1 MIVVKLI
8 VPSVERVKKI
18 SSVGTL
24 ACKFARGVKC
34 NGEKQNLDR
43 TFDTHCGLYGLSR
56 RFGLPY
62 RFESFSVS
70 LCLMQH
76 PPVRF
81 GILGTGRITRRL
93 VADVQST
100 AGATVTAIASR
111 SADRA
116 RWAADSL
123 GIAASVAGYQELLA
137 RDDVDAV
144 YIALPPSLHHAW
156 TLAACSAGKHV
167 LCEKPVGLNA
177 SEVTEMLAAANKAN
191 VRFLD
196 ATAWL
201 HHERTDQFREWL
213 LTATPRRD
221 SAEAAAK
228 QDDLFND
235 DDDLERDKICF
246 RLGPLRHISASVSFP
261 NPFHDGEH
269 RLDAALGGGALLD
282 LGWYSA
288 GLIRFAMG
296 GLPAEV
302 YATAVMR
309 GDVDVRVAATIRY
322 ADNTTATLS
331 CGFDTSTRKW
341 FEIAGEE
348 ASIVCDDFTR
358 PWADKP
364 ARSWV
369 HEASGRVHSFV
380 PASDA
385 GALEQKLAPEI
396 ASPLRCMQERVMVRR
411 LVDWINVGATSSDSP
426 PWRPFHEQALQ
437 TQMILD
443 ALAESIRVGKPVIL

>member
-1 MIVVKLI
+1 M
-8 VPSVERVKKI
+8 
-18 SSVGTL
+18 
-24 ACKFARGVKC
+24 
-34 NGEKQNLDR
+34 QN
-43 TFDTHCGLYGLSR
+43 
-56 RFGLPY
+56 
-62 RFESFSVS
+62 
-70 LCLMQH
+70 

-100 AGATVTAIASR
+100 PGATVTAIASR

-144 YIALPPSLHHAW
+144 YIALPPSLHHPW
-156 TLAACSAGKHV
+156 TLAACAAGKHV

-177 SEVTEMLAAANKAN
+177 TEVTEMLAAANNAN

-213 LTATPRRD
+213 LTATPHRD
-221 SAEAAAK
+221 SAVAAAK
-228 QDDLFND
+228 QDDLFAD
-235 DDDLERDKICF
+235 DDDSEYEKAGF

-288 GLIRFAMG
+288 GLIRFATG

-309 GDVDVRVAATIRY
+309 GDVDFRVSATARY
-322 ADNTTATLS
+322 SDNTTATLS

-369 HEASGRVHSFV
+369 HEASGKVHSFV
-380 PASDA
+380 PPSDA
-385 GALEQKLAPEI
+385 ASSMQEPAPEH
-396 ASPLRCMQERVMVRR
+396 APSLRCMQERVMIGRF
-411 LVDWINVGATSSDSP
+411 VDWINNDAASVDSP
-426 PWRPFHEQALQ
+426 PWLPYHEQALQ
-437 TQMILD
+437 TQMFLD
-443 ALAESIRVGKPVIL
+443 VLAESIRLGRPV